1 MPDHDRPTPEQML
14 ARVKA
19 EGELQTAERKRGRL
33 KVYFG
38 YAAGVGKTF
47 AMLQNAQR
55 ERVAGVDVV
64 VGYVELHGRPE
75 TEALLEGLEQI
86 PCLKIPYRGTTL
98 REFDLDAALKRKP
111 ELILVDELAHSNAP
125 TQRHV
130 RRWQDIE
137 ELLDAGIDVHTTCN
151 VQHVDSLN
159 DVIAQISGVI
169 VRETVPDEVFNR
181 ADELELIDL
190 STEDLLE
197 RLREGK
203 VYIPEQA
210 AKALQSFFRRENLTA
225 LRELALRR
233 AATRV
238 HADVETARLGKATRD
253 IWATQERLLVCVGP
267 SPTSAKVIR
276 AAKRLA
282 DSLHADWVAVS
293 IDTPQT
299 GGLAE
304 ESRARLIANLQLAER
319 LGAETTS
326 ITGDDI
332 VADTIA
338 YAQQRNV
345 TKIVIGKSEPASSF
359 RFFRRLS
366 VVDRLISDSGDIDVY
381 VIRGASE
388 SLLTGGIA
396 VKSEFR
402 WQPWWMTLAVMACAT
417 GLGSLCSHFG
427 LSEANLVM
435 IYLLGIVVVAFRC
448 GRNPA
453 VAASILAVILFD
465 VLFVPPY
472 HTVVVH
478 DVQYLITFSVMLF
491 VGLSVSTLAARVRR
505 QAELSRRNERRTEA
519 LYRLG
524 RKLSGI
530 NGQDFIAAESE
541 RAINEVLG
549 GNAVILLPHEGRLQ
563 PVLSHH
569 KEFAENHSEIG
580 AAQWVYDHAQIA
592 GQGTDTLPSAQSLCL
607 PLLSP
612 NGTVGVLAVR
622 HQDAAQLQMPE
633 YRIILENYSTQIA
646 MALERDRL
654 MLESQTARVEV
665 ETEQLRNTLLS
676 SVSHDLRTP
685 LAVISGASSSIL
697 RNPAMS
703 TTTQRE
709 LLQTVFDESDRM
721 SRLVENLLRL
731 TQVTSAQFLVEKQWH
746 PVEDVVGSSIRRL
759 EHLLGHR
766 PVNVN
771 LPTEVL
777 LGQFDA
783 VLIEQVL
790 VNLLENACRYTPAD
804 TPIDITGS
812 SDGTRTVIDVSDYG
826 PGLAAGDE
834 LRIFEKFQRGANAKP
849 DTRGAG
855 LGLAICKAIVRAH
868 GGEISARNRTEESG
882 VIFRIS
888 LPIKGT
894 APNVSSE
901 DNFEIVHGK
910 VHCDKSDPGH

>member
-1 MPDHDRPTPEQML
+1 MTNKRPSPDELL
-14 ARVKA
+14 ARVQA
-19 EGELQTAERKRGRL
+19 EESRARRGRL

-55 ERVAGVDVV
+55 EKAAGVDVV

-98 REFDLDAALKRKP
+98 REFDLDAALARKP
-111 ELILVDELAHSNAP
+111 KLILVDELAHSNAP

-137 ELLDAGIDVHTTCN
+137 ELLNAGVDVDTTCN
-151 VQHVDSLN
+151 VQHVESLN
-159 DVIAQISGVI
+159 DVIAQISGVV

-181 ADELELIDL
+181 ADELALIDI

-210 AKALQSFFRRENLTA
+210 AKALQSFFRRENLNA

-238 HADVETARLGKATRD
+238 HADVETSRLGKATRD

-276 AAKRLA
+276 AAKRLV
-282 DSLHADWVAVS
+282 DSLDAEWVAVS

-299 GGLAE
+299 GELPE
-304 ESRARLIANLQLAER
+304 EARARLIANLRLAER
-319 LGAETTS
+319 LGAETTAL
-326 ITGDDI
+326 TGDDI
-332 VADTIA
+332 VAETIA

-345 TKIVIGKSEPASSF
+345 TKIVIGKSEPAAS
-359 RFFRRLS
+359 RGFFRRQS

-388 SLLTGGIA
+388 PLPTSSHSMKLD
-396 VKSEFR
+396 FR
-402 WQPWWMTLAVMACAT
+402 WQPWIVTIATMAVAT
-417 GLGSLCSHFG
+417 GLSSVLNRIG

-435 IYLLGIVVVAFRC
+435 TFLLGVVVVAFRC
-448 GRNPA
+448 GRNQA
-453 VAASILAVILFD
+453 VAASILAVLLFD
-465 VLFVPPY
+465 ILFVPPRY
-472 HTVVVH
+472 TVVI
-478 DVQYLITFSVMLF
+478 DDIQYLITFAVMLF
-491 VGLSVSTLAARVRR
+491 VGLSVSTLAARIRR
-505 QAELSRRNERRTEA
+505 QAELARRNERRAEA

-549 GNAVILLPHEGRLQ
+549 GNAVILLPLDGSLQ
-563 PVLSHH
+563 PILSRHI
-569 KEFAENHSEIG
+569 EFPSNHSEIG
-580 AAQWVYDHAQIA
+580 TAQWVYDHAQIA
-592 GQGTDTLPSAQSLCL
+592 GRGTDTLPSAQALYL

-612 NGTVGVLAVR
+612 NGTVGVLAIR

-633 YRIILENYSTQIA
+633 FRMILENYSTQIA

-697 RNPAMS
+697 RNPGM
-703 TTTQRE
+703 TETTQRE
-709 LLQTVFDESDRM
+709 LLQTVCDESDRL

-731 TQVTSAQFLVEKQWH
+731 TQVTSTQFVVEKQWH
-746 PVEDVVGSSIRRL
+746 PVEDVVGSSLRRL
-759 EHLLGHR
+759 EHVLGTR
-766 PVNVN
+766 QVNVN
-771 LPTEVL
+771 LPAEVL

-790 VNLLENACRYTPAD
+790 VNLLENACRYTPAA
-804 TPIDITGS
+804 TPIDIAAWA
-812 SDGTRTVIDVSDYG
+812 DGPSTVIEVSDYG
-826 PGLAAGDE
+826 PGLLAGDE
-834 LRIFEKFQRGANAKP
+834 QRVFEKFQRGANVKP
-849 DTRGAG
+849 DSRGSG
-855 LGLAICKAIVRAH
+855 LGLAICRAIVRAH
-868 GGEISARNRTEESG
+868 GGEITAQNRTEKTG
-882 VIFRIS
+882 VIFRFR
-888 LPIKGT
+888 LPVTGT
-894 APNVSSE
+894 TPHLNKDDHPAN
-901 DNFEIVHGK
+901 NL
-910 VHCDKSDPGH
+910 

>member
-1 MPDHDRPTPEQML
+1 MPDVDRPTPEQML
-14 ARVKA
+14 ARVKT
-19 EGELQTAERKRGRL
+19 EGEVQTSERKRGRL

-47 AMLQNAQR
+47 AMLQNARR
-55 ERVAGVDVV
+55 EKAAGVDVV
-64 VGYVELHGRPE
+64 VGYVELHGRRE

-86 PCLKIPYRGTTL
+86 PCLTIPYRGTTL
-98 REFDLDAALKRKP
+98 REFNLDAALARKP
-111 ELILVDELAHSNAP
+111 ELILVDELAHTNAP

-137 ELLDAGIDVHTTCN
+137 ELLDAGVDVDTTCN
-151 VQHVDSLN
+151 VQHVESLN
-159 DVIAQISGVI
+159 DVIAQISGVV

-181 ADELELIDL
+181 ADELALIDI
-190 STEDLLE
+190 STEDLLG
-197 RLREGK
+197 RLQEGK

-282 DSLHADWVAVS
+282 DSLDADWVAVS

-299 GGLAE
+299 GGLPE
-304 ESRARLIANLQLAER
+304 EARARLIANLQLAER

-326 ITGDDI
+326 LTGDDI
-332 VADTIA
+332 VAETIA

-345 TKIVIGKSEPASSF
+345 TKIVIGKSEPAAS
-359 RFFRRLS
+359 RWFFRRPS
-366 VVDRLISDSGDIDVY
+366 VVDRLISDSGDIDIY

-388 SLLTGGIA
+388 PLPVSGHSTKPDF
-396 VKSEFR
+396 V
-402 WQPWWMTLAVMACAT
+402 WQPWGLTFAAMTIATTMA
-417 GLGSLCSHFG
+417 HMFNYVG

-435 IYLLGIVVVAFRC
+435 VYLLAVVVVAFRC
-448 GRNPA
+448 GRNQA
-453 VAASILAVILFD
+453 VAASVLAVLLFD

-472 HTVVVH
+472 YTIVIN
-478 DVQYLITFSVMLF
+478 DIQYLITFAVMLF

-505 QAELSRRNERRTEA
+505 QAELSRRNERRAEA

-549 GNAVILLPHEGRLQ
+549 GKAVIFLPQDGHVQ
-563 PVLSHH
+563 PILSQHIQ
-569 KEFAENHSEIG
+569 FASNHSEIG
-580 AAQWVYDHAQIA
+580 AAQWVYDHAQVA
-592 GQGTDTLPSAQSLCL
+592 GRGTDTLPSAQSLYL

-612 NGTVGVLAVR
+612 NGTVGVLAVQ
-622 HQDAAQLQMPE
+622 HQDAAQLHMPE
-633 YRIILENYSTQIA
+633 YRLILENYATQIA

-654 MLESQTARVEV
+654 MLESQNARVEV

-697 RNPAMS
+697 RNPGMTA
-703 TTTQRE
+703 TTQHE
-709 LLQTVFDESDRM
+709 LLQTVFDESDRL

-731 TQVTSAQFLVEKQWH
+731 TQVTSAQFFVEKQWH
-746 PVEDVVGSSIRRL
+746 PVEDVVGSSLRRL
-759 EHLLGHR
+759 EHLLGLR
-766 PVNVN
+766 PVNVS

-804 TPIDITGS
+804 TSINIAAW
-812 SDGTRTVIDVSDYG
+812 SDGPSTVIEISDFG
-826 PGLAAGDE
+826 PGLMAGDE
-834 LRIFEKFQRGANAKP
+834 QRVFEKFQRGANTKP
-849 DTRGAG
+849 DSRGAG
-855 LGLAICKAIVRAH
+855 LGLAICRAIVRAH
-868 GGEISARNRTEESG
+868 GGEITAQNRPEKSG
-882 VIFRIS
+882 VIFRIR
-888 LPIKGT
+888 LPVEGT
-894 APNVSSE
+894 SPRVNLE
-901 DNFEIVHGK
+901 DNSGNA
-910 VHCDKSDPGH
+910 D

>member
-14 ARVKA
+14 ARVKT
-19 EGELQTAERKRGRL
+19 EGELQTSDRKRGRL

-55 ERVAGVDVV
+55 EKAAGVEIV
-64 VGYVELHGRPE
+64 VGYVELHGRSE

-98 REFDLDAALKRKP
+98 REFDLDAALARKP
-111 ELILVDELAHSNAP
+111 QLILVDELAHTNAP

-137 ELLDAGIDVHTTCN
+137 ELLDAGFDVHTTCN
-151 VQHVDSLN
+151 VQHVESLN
-159 DVIAQISGVI
+159 DVIAQISGVV

-181 ADELELIDL
+181 ADELALIDI

-197 RLREGK
+197 RLRDGK

-233 AATRV
+233 AASKV

-253 IWATQERLLVCVGP
+253 VWATQERLLVCVGP

-282 DSLHADWVAVS
+282 DSLDADWVAVS

-299 GGLAE
+299 GGLPEDA
-304 ESRARLIANLQLAER
+304 RARLIANLQLAER
-319 LGAETTS
+319 LGAETTAL
-326 ITGDDI
+326 TGDDV
-332 VADTIA
+332 VAETIA

-345 TKIVIGKSEPASSF
+345 TKIVIGKSEPAAS
-359 RFFRRLS
+359 RWFFRRPS

-388 SLLTGGIA
+388 PLPMTSHSPKLD
-396 VKSEFR
+396 FR
-402 WQPWWMTLAVMACAT
+402 WQPWGATLVVMAMAT
-417 GLGSLCSHFG
+417 SLGHMFNYGG

-435 IYLLGIVVVAFRC
+435 VYLLGVVVVAFRC
-448 GRNPA
+448 GRNQA
-453 VAASILAVILFD
+453 IAASILAVLLFD
-465 VLFVPPY
+465 LLFVPPY
-472 HTVVVH
+472 HTVVIN
-478 DVQYLITFSVMLF
+478 DLQYLITFAVMLF
-491 VGLSVSTLAARVRR
+491 TGLSVSTLAARIRR
-505 QAELSRRNERRTEA
+505 QAELSRRNERRAEA

-549 GNAVILLPHEGRLQ
+549 GKAVIFLPHEGHVQ
-563 PVLSHH
+563 PILSHH
-569 KEFAENHSEIG
+569 MQFASNHSEIG

-592 GQGTDTLPSAQSLCL
+592 GRGTDTLPSAQSLYL

-612 NGTVGVLAVR
+612 NKTVGVLAVR
-622 HQDAAQLQMPE
+622 HQDAAQLHMPE
-633 YRIILENYSTQIA
+633 YRLILENYSTQIA

-654 MLESQTARVEV
+654 MLESQNARVEV

-697 RNPAMS
+697 QNPAMIA
-703 TTTQRE
+703 TTQRE
-709 LLQTVFDESDRM
+709 LLQTVFDESDRL

-731 TQVTSAQFLVEKQWH
+731 TQVTSAQFFVEKHWH
-746 PVEDVVGSSIRRL
+746 PVEDVVGSSLRRL
-759 EHLLGHR
+759 EHLLGLR
-766 PVNVN
+766 QVNVN
-771 LPTEVL
+771 LPAEVL

-804 TPIDITGS
+804 TPINIAAWT
-812 SDGTRTVIDVSDYG
+812 DGPITVIEVSDYG
-826 PGLAAGDE
+826 PGLLAGDE
-834 LRIFEKFQRGANAKP
+834 LRVFEKFQRGANVKS
-849 DTRGAG
+849 DSRGAG
-855 LGLAICKAIVRAH
+855 LGLAICRAIVRAH
-868 GGEISARNRTEESG
+868 GGEITARNRTEKTG
-882 VIFRIS
+882 VIFRVR
-888 LPIKGT
+888 LPTEGAVPRLNT
-894 APNVSSE
+894 E
-901 DNFEIVHGK
+901 DHSGNA
-910 VHCDKSDPGH
+910 D

>member
-1 MPDHDRPTPEQML
+1 MSDQDRPTPEQML
-14 ARVKA
+14 ARVKT
-19 EGELQTAERKRGRL
+19 EGELQPTDRKRGRL
-33 KVYFG
+33 KVFFG

-47 AMLQNAQR
+47 AMLQNGQR
-55 ERVAGVDVV
+55 EKA
-64 VGYVELHGRPE
+64 
-75 TEALLEGLEQI
+75 
-86 PCLKIPYRGTTL
+86 
-98 REFDLDAALKRKP
+98 
-111 ELILVDELAHSNAP
+111 
-125 TQRHV
+125 
-130 RRWQDIE
+130 
-137 ELLDAGIDVHTTCN
+137 AGIDVHTTCN
-151 VQHVDSLN
+151 VQHVESLN
-159 DVIAQISGVI
+159 DVIAQISGVV

-181 ADELELIDL
+181 ADELALIDI

-197 RLREGK
+197 RLQEGK

-210 AKALQSFFRRENLTA
+210 AKALQSFFRKDNLTA

-238 HADVETARLGKATRD
+238 HADVETARLGKATRNV
-253 IWATQERLLVCVGP
+253 WATRERLLVCVGP

-282 DSLHADWVAVS
+282 DSLDADWVAIN
-293 IDTPQT
+293 IDTPET
-299 GGLAE
+299 GGLPSEA
-304 ESRARLIANLQLAER
+304 RARLFANLQLAER
-319 LGAETTS
+319 LGAETAAL
-326 ITGDDI
+326 TGDDV

-345 TKIVIGKSEPASSF
+345 TKIVIGKSEPAAA
-359 RFFRRLS
+359 RWLFRRPS

-381 VIRGASE
+381 VIRGVSAPLPAS
-388 SLLTGGIA
+388 SILA
-396 VKSEFR
+396 KPVFR
-402 WQPWWMTLAVMACAT
+402 WQPWWTTLAVTAIST
-417 GLGSLCSHFG
+417 GLGTLWNHFG

-435 IYLLGIVVVAFRC
+435 TYLLGVVIVAFRC

-453 VAASILAVILFD
+453 VVASILAVVLFD

-472 HTVVVH
+472 HTIAVH
-478 DVQYLITFSVMLF
+478 DAQYLITFAVMLI

-541 RAINEVLG
+541 RAIKEVLG
-549 GNAVILLPHEGRLQ
+549 GDAMILLPLEGNLQ
-563 PVLSHH
+563 PVLAQHAQ
-569 KEFAENHSEIG
+569 FASSHSEIG
-580 AAQWVYDHAQIA
+580 AAQWVYDHAQVA
-592 GQGTDTLPSAQSLCL
+592 GRGTDTLPSAQSLYL

-612 NGTVGVLAVR
+612 NGPVGVLAIR
-622 HQDAAQLQMPE
+622 HQDAAQLRMPE
-633 YRIILENYSTQIA
+633 YRLILENYSTQIA

-697 RNPAMS
+697 RNPEMNTS
-703 TTTQRE
+703 TQRE
-709 LLQTVFDESDRM
+709 LLQTVFDESDRL
-721 SRLVENLLRL
+721 SRLVENLLRM
-731 TQVTSAQFLVEKQWH
+731 TQVTSSQFFVEKQWP
-746 PVEDVVGSSIRRL
+746 PVEDVVGSSLRRL

-804 TPIDITGS
+804 TAIDITGWT
-812 SDGTRTVIDVSDYG
+812 DGARTVIEVSDYG

-834 LRIFEKFQRGANAKP
+834 QRVFEKFQRGANAKP
-849 DTRGAG
+849 DSRGAG
-855 LGLAICKAIVRAH
+855 LGLAICRAIVRAH
-868 GGEISARNRTEESG
+868 GGEITALNRTEKSG
-882 VIFRIS
+882 VIFRVC
-888 LPIKGT
+888 LPVDGA
-894 APNVSSE
+894 APRVNSE
-901 DNFEIVHGK
+901 VHSGNTN
-910 VHCDKSDPGH
+910 

>member
-1 MPDHDRPTPEQML
+1 MPDFDRPTPEQML
-14 ARVKA
+14 ARVKT
-19 EGELQTAERKRGRL
+19 EGERPASDRKRGRL

-47 AMLQNAQR
+47 AMLQSAR
-55 ERVAGVDVV
+55 RDKAAGVDVV

-75 TEALLEGLEQI
+75 TEALLEGLEQL
-86 PCLKIPYRGTTL
+86 PCLKIPYRGTSL
-98 REFDLDAALKRKP
+98 REFDLDAALARKP
-111 ELILVDELAHSNAP
+111 ELILVDELAHTNAP

-137 ELLDAGIDVHTTCN
+137 ELLDAGVDVHTTCN
-151 VQHVDSLN
+151 VQHVESLN
-159 DVIAQISGVI
+159 DVIAQISGVV
-169 VRETVPDEVFNR
+169 VRETVPDAVFNQ
-181 ADELELIDL
+181 ADELALIDI

-203 VYIPEQA
+203 IYIPEQA

-253 IWATQERLLVCVGP
+253 VWATQERLLVCVGP

-282 DSLHADWVAVS
+282 DSLDADWVAVS

-299 GGLAE
+299 GGLPE
-304 ESRARLIANLQLAER
+304 EARARLIANLQLAER
-319 LGAETTS
+319 LGAETTAL
-326 ITGDDI
+326 TGDDI
-332 VADTIA
+332 VAETIA

-345 TKIVIGKSEPASSF
+345 TKIVIGKSEPAAS
-359 RFFRRLS
+359 RWFFRRQS

-388 SLLTGGIA
+388 PLPTTGQ
-396 VKSEFR
+396 SPRHEFL
-402 WQPWWMTLAVMACAT
+402 WQPWGLTFVAMAVAT
-417 GLGSLCSHFG
+417 MLSQIFNAVG

-435 IYLLGIVVVAFRC
+435 VYLLGVVVVAFQC
-448 GRNPA
+448 GRNQA
-453 VAASILAVILFD
+453 VAASILAVLLFD
-465 VLFVPPY
+465 ILFVPPY
-472 HTVVVH
+472 YTVVIN
-478 DVQYLITFSVMLF
+478 DIQYLITFAVMLF

-505 QAELSRRNERRTEA
+505 QAELSRRNERRAES

-541 RAINEVLG
+541 RAIKEVLG
-549 GNAVILLPHEGRLQ
+549 GEAVILLPKQGQLC
-563 PVLSHH
+563 PILSQHTP
-569 KEFAENHSEIG
+569 FVSNHSEIG
-580 AAQWVYDHAQIA
+580 AAQWVYDHAQVA
-592 GQGTDTLPSAQSLCL
+592 GLGTDTLPSAQSLFL
-607 PLLSP
+607 PLRSP
-612 NGTVGVLAVR
+612 NGTVGVLAIR

-633 YRIILENYSTQIA
+633 YRLILENYTTQIA

-697 RNPAMS
+697 RNPEM
-703 TTTQRE
+703 TETTQHE
-709 LLQTVFDESDRM
+709 LLQTVCDESDRL

-731 TQVTSAQFLVEKQWH
+731 TQVTSSQFAVEKQWH
-746 PVEDVVGSSIRRL
+746 PVEDVVGSSLRRL
-759 EHLLGHR
+759 EHLLGIR
-766 PVNVN
+766 QVNVN
-771 LPTEVL
+771 LPAEVL

-790 VNLLENACRYTPAD
+790 VNLLENACRYTPAG
-804 TPIDITGS
+804 TPINISAWAEGPSTM
-812 SDGTRTVIDVSDYG
+812 IEVSDFG
-826 PGLAAGDE
+826 PGLLAGDE
-834 LRIFEKFQRGANAKP
+834 QKVFEKFQRGANVKP
-849 DTRGAG
+849 DSRGSG
-855 LGLAICKAIVRAH
+855 LGLAICRAIVRAH
-868 GGEISARNRTEESG
+868 GGEITARNRHESSG
-882 VIFRIS
+882 VIFLLR
-888 LPIKGT
+888 LPVEGV
-894 APNVSSE
+894 PPQLNSDDHSG
-901 DNFEIVHGK
+901 IVL
-910 VHCDKSDPGH
+910 

>member
-1 MPDHDRPTPEQML
+1 MPDPDRPTPEQML
-14 ARVKA
+14 ARIKT
-19 EGELQTAERKRGRL
+19 EGELPTSDRKCGRL
-33 KVYFG
+33 KIYFG

-47 AMLQNAQR
+47 AMLQNARR
-55 ERVAGVDVV
+55 EKEAGVDIV

-75 TEALLEGLEQI
+75 TEALLEDLEQL

-98 REFDLDAALKRKP
+98 REFDLDVALTRKP

-151 VQHVDSLN
+151 VQHVESLN
-159 DVIAQISGVI
+159 DVIAQISGIV
-169 VRETVPDEVFNR
+169 VRETVPDAVFNR
-181 ADELELIDL
+181 ADELALIDI

-197 RLREGK
+197 RLRAGK

-253 IWATQERLLVCVGP
+253 VWATQERLLVCVGP

-282 DSLHADWVAVS
+282 DSLDADWVAVS
-293 IDTPQT
+293 IDTPRT
-299 GGLAE
+299 GGLPE

-319 LGAETTS
+319 LGAETTAL
-326 ITGDDI
+326 TGDDI
-332 VADTIA
+332 VAETIA

-345 TKIVIGKSEPASSF
+345 TKIVIGKSDPTSSNWP
-359 RFFRRLS
+359 FRRPT

-381 VIRGASE
+381 VIRGTSE
-388 SLLTGGIA
+388 SLPISSHSSKTN
-396 VKSEFR
+396 FF
-402 WQPWWMTLAVMACAT
+402 WQPWGWTLVVMAT
-417 GLGSLCSHFG
+417 VTTLGHMFNSVG

-435 IYLLGIVVVAFRC
+435 VYLFGVVVIAFRC
-448 GRNPA
+448 GRNQA
-453 VAASILAVILFD
+453 VAASILAVLLFD
-465 VLFVPPY
+465 ILFVPPY
-472 HTVVVH
+472 YTLVIN
-478 DVQYLITFSVMLF
+478 DIQYLITFAVMLF

-505 QAELSRRNERRTEA
+505 QAELSRRNERRAEA

-549 GNAVILLPHEGRLQ
+549 GKAVILLPDAGHVR
-563 PVLSHH
+563 PILSQHRDLVSD
-569 KEFAENHSEIG
+569 HSELG

-592 GQGTDTLPSAQSLCL
+592 GRGTDTLPSVQSVYL

-612 NGTVGVLAVR
+612 NGTVGVLGVR
-622 HQDAAQLQMPE
+622 HQDAAQLHLPE
-633 YRIILENYSTQIA
+633 YRLILENYSTQIA

-654 MLESQTARVEV
+654 MLESQNARIEV

-697 RNPAMS
+697 RNPVM
-703 TTTQRE
+703 TMTTQRE
-709 LLQTVFDESDRM
+709 LLQTVFDESDRL

-731 TQVTSAQFLVEKQWH
+731 TQVTSARFFVEKQWH
-746 PVEDVVGSSIRRL
+746 PVEDVVGSSLRRL
-759 EHLLGHR
+759 EHLLGVR
-766 PVNVN
+766 QVNVT

-790 VNLLENACRYTPAD
+790 VNLLENACRYTPAE
-804 TPIDITGS
+804 TPIDIAAWT
-812 SDGTRTVIDVSDYG
+812 DGPDTMIEVSDYG

-834 LRIFEKFQRGANAKP
+834 LKVFEKFQRGANAKP
-849 DTRGAG
+849 DSRGAG
-855 LGLAICKAIVRAH
+855 LGLAICRAIIRAH
-868 GGEISARNRTEESG
+868 GGEITAQNRGEKTGVVFCIRLPVEGAAPRLSTEDHSAN
-882 VIFRIS
+882 
-888 LPIKGT
+888 
-894 APNVSSE
+894 A
-901 DNFEIVHGK
+901 D
-910 VHCDKSDPGH
+910 